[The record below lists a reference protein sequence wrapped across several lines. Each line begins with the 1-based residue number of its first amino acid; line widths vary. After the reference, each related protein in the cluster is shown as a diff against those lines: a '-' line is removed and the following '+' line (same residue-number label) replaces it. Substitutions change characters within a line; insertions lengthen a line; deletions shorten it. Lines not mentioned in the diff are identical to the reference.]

1 MNIIRM
7 LGLFVFGVGGYC
19 LILNAVF
26 KVRIYQ
32 FGMTLFVIGTAMSII
47 PMAF

>member
-7 LGLFVFGVGGYC
+7 LGLFVFSFGGYC

-32 FGMTLFVIGTAMSII
+32 VGMTLFVIGTAMSIV
-47 PMAF
+47 PMVL